1 MKLSV
6 KNTKFTE
13 FIQIS
18 VQTQQ
23 EYKTYLRRR
32 LKEVDIDLSFETFQ
46 VLMILWEEDG
56 VNQQVLADCLH
67 KDKATLTYLLDNLC
81 KKGFVRR
88 KEDPTD
94 RRNKL
99 IFLTKKGIEIED
111 RVLPMMKNLLETASK
126 DISAEELNAALDL
139 FKKVHMNLGFMDHVE
154 LRK

>member
-6 KNTKFTE
+6 KNAKFTE

-23 EYKTYLRRR
+23 EYKSYLRKR
-32 LKEVDIDLSFETFQ
+32 LKEKDIDLSFETFQ

-99 IFLTKKGIEIED
+99 IFLTKKGTEIQD
-111 RVLPMMKNLLETASK
+111 RVLPLMTNLLENASR
-126 DISAEELNAALDL
+126 DISADELDMALQL
-139 FKKVHMNLGFMDHVE
+139 CKKVHLNLGFIDNVE
-154 LRK
+154 HRK